1 MIDQIYY
8 LFDSVQ
14 MMTDYF
20 KMTTD
25 ARSNEQAVL
34 REKSIRLNAIRSY
47 NRHQEAVASS
57 TEGKV
62 SANETS
68 TSEPLSSNK
77 IASE

>member
-1 MIDQIYY
+1 
-8 LFDSVQ
+8 

-47 NRHQEAVASS
+47 NRHQEAIASS
-57 TEGKV
+57 NEGKV
-62 SANETS
+62 FGNDLLQVNHSPLTRLRPSNGIGFSSATNR
-68 TSEPLSSNK
+68 
-77 IASE
+77 